1 MISAHLSTF
10 KVYERLCFNRF
21 GGLFYTLLK
30 RVVVVVSVPDP
41 ELVISDLD
49 PDHQI
54 ENQEIRIWILL

>member
-10 KVYERLCFNRF
+10 NVYERLCFNRF

-41 ELVISDLD
+41 ELVISDPD

-54 ENQEIRIWILL
+54 ENQEFRIRILL